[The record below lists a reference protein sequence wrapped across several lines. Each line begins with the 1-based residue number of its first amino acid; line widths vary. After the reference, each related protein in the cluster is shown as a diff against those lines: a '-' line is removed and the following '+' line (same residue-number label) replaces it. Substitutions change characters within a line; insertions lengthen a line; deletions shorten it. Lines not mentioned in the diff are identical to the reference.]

1 MHVCLRFSWLATSS
15 PALHLDG
22 SRLFAVKKRKYKSHV
37 EMAPGDKKSGI
48 KRRADSADHS
58 SNTSIKRA
66 KPNSIMDYMKPK
78 DQKRTAKLQNTTTGG
93 ETSTHYAMKNQDGDV
108 PDDEDEL
115 PQDQIASK
123 APYGDCSNTNT
134 TNHSNKLRLTESVG
148 DIFNAPPNSL
158 IIHACNCEGSWGAG
172 IAAAFKQ
179 HYMGAFKVYAA
190 HCKQNGHDLFGNALF
205 ISPQKLDKKKQHFV
219 GCLFTSR
226 SKGKKKDSPS
236 AILEATKPAMEDL
249 LQQVKEWNSSHA
261 KEEAVGEVRICKINS
276 GLFAV
281 PWNETKEL
289 MESIDVDQHDIKE
302 VKVISREE

>member
-1 MHVCLRFSWLATSS
+1 M
-15 PALHLDG
+15 PP
-22 SRLFAVKKRKYKSHV
+22 
-37 EMAPGDKKSGI
+37 EDKTGT
-48 KRRADSADHS
+48 KRRADPAVHS
-58 SNTSIKRA
+58 SDHSIKRA
-66 KPNSIMDYMKPK
+66 KPNNIMDYMKPRNT
-78 DQKRTAKLQNTTTGG
+78 KRTAKLQNATIGG
-93 ETSTHYAMKNQDGDV
+93 ETSLHRATKNQDDHV

-115 PQDQIASK
+115 PRDQVDSK
-123 APYGDCSNTNT
+123 APSGDCSNTNT
-134 TNHSNKLRLTESVG
+134 TGPSKKLRLTESVG
-148 DIFNAPPNSL
+148 DIFDAPPNTL

-190 HCKQNGHDLFGNALF
+190 HCKQNGHDLLENALF

-236 AILEATKPAMEDL
+236 AILKATKPAMEDL

-281 PWNETKEL
+281 SWNETKEL